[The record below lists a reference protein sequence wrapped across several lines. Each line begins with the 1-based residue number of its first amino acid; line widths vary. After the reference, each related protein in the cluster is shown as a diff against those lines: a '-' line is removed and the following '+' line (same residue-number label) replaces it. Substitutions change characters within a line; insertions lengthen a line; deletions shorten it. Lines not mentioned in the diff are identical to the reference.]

1 MAVYTSSEPP
11 AFDLGAFFL
20 TVRAPILAVLA
31 VALMYAVPTFAQSS
45 GQSHGSAAVA
55 STETLPADA
64 SGADSA
70 ADTTTDT
77 TTDTACLSV
86 EEAQRFVA
94 SVRADLNEEQQY
106 SVLRATMQE
115 HLDAGA
121 FSPLVADAY
130 LALLTPPRL
139 EEDGDL
145 AQQVY
150 IRLIE
155 TLGSATSEAEQ
166 QVERRYAAQ
175 FVPLLSDADAR
186 QVLRGDP
193 DDRVQTWTFQ
203 EGAGDVLSTWWRRSD
218 PMPATPHNERLIEHM
233 QRVAVATQ
241 TYSCDERTSGFD
253 DRGMVFVRYGR
264 PGRTDEIE
272 YNSMNFQLDV
282 FRFGVPV
289 TQRDFPDN
297 ELWSYPEIDDA
308 SYFIFTE
315 NAGRCY
321 DLGGASDLVPSRL
334 LQGRGRSDRAE
345 NIAYSGMM
353 ALRHVYAELSLFHI
367 DFSATYSEIET
378 YVSFQEN
385 AAVQAEVEDIF
396 GIKAGSGGMQT
407 TTVGAGLNQTRTI
420 ASSPNFG
427 ISTPSGFVTSMAIQ
441 IDQEDRAAAYRR
453 KQNTPRQVTDLVTSE
468 EVMPVAVQTS
478 RFLNPDGTTRV
489 EVAWGV
495 QKHHLRPL
503 DEDAEARPSL
513 LTFDAV
519 QFDTDYRRLNQ
530 AEQQYAIK
538 PSALVGDDL
547 FVSPPVVFETTRGI
561 SHFGLQWT
569 QFDIEND
576 ASGEPVMGKRMR
588 IATSRTDSLPPLHA
602 AGDRLEMSDV
612 RYMIAP
618 TGTVDDAV
626 SFPFSTFSPD
636 TPLVLY
642 FELYHLA
649 YGDDDQT
656 TYTVAYDVERRAR
669 QGWRRLFGAG
679 DIEKTTTEM
688 SYSRTQRR
696 AEEFISIDLSTLRQ
710 PKSQDLRVTVRVTDT
725 VTGQTVARTN
735 SIRLV
740 GTKEL

>member
-1 MAVYTSSEPP
+1 MAVSISSLSSVF
-11 AFDLGAFFL
+11 ATGASFL
-20 TVRAPILAVLA
+20 TVRVPILAVFV
-31 VALMYAVPTFAQSS
+31 VALMYTIPTFAQSGERS
-45 GQSHGSAAVA
+45 DAPAAMA
-55 STETLPADA
+55 STGETVSADA
-64 SGADSA
+64 DPA
-70 ADTTTDT
+70 ADAAHLT
-77 TTDTACLSV
+77 V

-94 SVRADLNEEQQY
+94 SVRTDLNEEQQY

-115 HLDAGA
+115 HLDANA

-130 LALLTPPRL
+130 LTLLTPDRL
-139 EEDGDL
+139 EADRDL
-145 AQQVY
+145 AHQTY

-155 TLGSATSEAEQ
+155 TLGSATSEPEQ
-166 QVERRYAAQ
+166 QVERRHAAQ
-175 FVPLLSDADAR
+175 IVPLLSAADAR

-193 DDRVQTWTFQ
+193 DDRVEKWAFR
-203 EGAGDVLSTWWRRSD
+203 EGAGDVLATWWRRSD
-218 PMPATPHNERLIEHM
+218 PMPATPHNERLSEHM
-233 QRVAVATQ
+233 QRVAVATE
-241 TYSCDERTSGFD
+241 TYSCDERASGFD
-253 DRGMVFVRYGR
+253 DRGMVFVRYGA

-315 NAGRCY
+315 NARRCY

-334 LQGRGRSDRAE
+334 FQGRGRSERAE

-353 ALRHVYAELSLFHI
+353 ALRYVYNELSLFHI
-367 DFSATYSEIET
+367 DFSATYSEIEN
-378 YVSFQEN
+378 YVLFQEN
-385 AAVQAEVEDIF
+385 AAIEAEVENVF

-427 ISTPSGFVTSMAIQ
+427 ITTPAGFVTPIAMQ
-441 IDQEDRAAAYRR
+441 IEQEDRAAAYRR
-453 KQNTPRQVTDLVTSE
+453 KQNTPRQVTDLITSE
-468 EVMPVAVQTS
+468 EVMPVAVQLS

-495 QKHHLRPL
+495 QKLHLRPL
-503 DEDAEARPSL
+503 DEDAEAKPSL

-519 QFDTDYRRLNQ
+519 QFDADYRRLDQ
-530 AEQQYAIK
+530 MEQRYAIE

-547 FVSPPVVFETTRGI
+547 FVSPPVVFETTRDI

-569 QFDIEND
+569 QFDIDND
-576 ASGEPVMGKRMR
+576 ASGEPVMGERMR
-588 IATSRTDSLPPLHA
+588 IATSRTDSLLTLHA
-602 AGDRLEMSDV
+602 AGERLEMSDV

-618 TGTVDDAV
+618 SGTVDDAV

-649 YGDDDQT
+649 YGADDQT
-656 TYTVAYDVERRAR
+656 TYTVAYDVERRDR
-669 QGWRRLFGAG
+669 QGWRRLFGTG
-679 DIEKTTTEM
+679 DTEKTTTEVT
-688 SYSRTQRR
+688 YSGTQRR

-710 PKSQDLRVTVRVTDT
+710 PKTQDLRVTVRVTDD
-725 VTGQTVARTN
+725 VTGETVARAQR
-735 SIRLV
+735 IKLV
-740 GTKEL
+740 GTEEL